1 MHVATIDDVHLN
13 LDEVFEYLI
22 DLNDKVGPHYPS
34 MYQDL
39 INNHRKT
46 EIDYINGAV
55 ARLGMEHHIDAPVN
69 HFVANMI
76 HAKEQQLD
84 AQ

>member
-1 MHVATIDDVHLN
+1 
-13 LDEVFEYLI
+13 
-22 DLNDKVGPHYPS
+22 

-46 EIDYINGAV
+46 EIDYINGTV
-55 ARLGMEHHIDAPVN
+55 AKLGVENGIDAPVN
-69 HFVANMI
+69 QFVANLI
-76 HAKEQQLD
+76 HAKENKLD